1 MGIKD
6 LMTFVKKQHPE
17 VFKTSFTTWQNKF
30 QTTSIQ
36 PFKVAIDVPILAYKL
51 AYVSGT
57 DALVPRILSF
67 ASTFQNTTGTPIFV
81 FDGQSLLEKTEE
93 KAKRFLA
100 FQKRP
105 QVPLH
110 ETRKLFSDEN
120 EIIIELGPPPCTQP
134 NKKDYERM
142 KEALVSSGY
151 TCQTAKFEAEALCA
165 FLCHSGKVDA
175 VLTED
180 SDAFAYLSPKVI
192 LKYGSPDCVLVESKN
207 IIQALNLENERFI
220 DFCVLLGN
228 DFNERIPLV
237 GPVKSL
243 ALLKK
248 HSTLNEVLRVLEI
261 SDERKTRMNRSVEIF
276 KTFCFELE
284 EN

>member
-6 LMTFVKKQHPE
+6 LITFVKKQHPE
-17 VFKTSFTTWQNKF
+17 VFKTPFTTWQNEFKSSF
-30 QTTSIQ
+30 TQS
-36 PFKVAIDVPILAYKL
+36 FKVAIDVPILAYKL
-51 AYVSGT
+51 AYISGT
-57 DALVPRILSF
+57 DALVPRILNFATSF
-67 ASTFQNTTGTPIFV
+67 ENTTGTPIFV

-105 QVPLH
+105 QLPLH
-110 ETRKLFSDEN
+110 ETRKLFPDDN
-120 EIIIELGPPPCTQP
+120 EILIELGPAPCTQP
-134 NKKDYERM
+134 NKKDYERI
-142 KEALVSSGY
+142 KEALESSGY
-151 TCQTAKFEAEALCA
+151 KCHTAKFEAEALCSY
-165 FLCHSGKVDA
+165 LCHSGEVDA

-192 LKYGSPDCVLVESKN
+192 LKYGSPECILVESKN
-207 IIQALNLENERFI
+207 ILNALNLDNERFI

-228 DFNERIPLV
+228 DFNERIPLI

-261 SDERKTRMNRSVEIF
+261 SDEKKIRMNRSIEIF
-276 KTFCFELE
+276 KTFCFES
-284 EN
+284 NI